1 MSLIPTS
8 TYVSLSCVFTFF
20 TVVLWAFASLYVTLL
35 FTLSLMASVLRQLPG
50 QLQEGGMVAREDK
63 VSLTP
68 DGATQ
73 TQGCISVMVEE
84 KLLQSIE

>member
-1 MSLIPTS
+1 
-8 TYVSLSCVFTFF
+8 
-20 TVVLWAFASLYVTLL
+20 
-35 FTLSLMASVLRQLPG
+35 MASVLRQLPG